1 MGKSYQYKCLR
12 FAFLFSIPFLE
23 FMKEKNVIDQH
34 SLPLLRELDNKMI
47 NSNKDDRKANKN
59 ELNLTIFYRN
69 NSGERETFTCN
80 VRPRHYVGPDGQ
92 EMLIVFELNG
102 ATKSYSLP
110 LKTMVGDLFAFILHS
125 VSLCNLSPDYLWNST
140 HHLKSQKEY
149 KSQSISLC
157 QDAIEVIDSQC
168 TLGELL
174 YKSKEK
180 KIIAI
185 RNLQYHLCALI
196 TNNLSES
203 NINKEII
210 TLLDRITEELNSLLK
225 SKTSFQELEKVLK
238 SNIFV
243 PNSSTERWDE
253 IVKSFE
259 KTEVWQSLKIVVDHT
274 LFLEMLYEMNR
285 IVRELF
291 AKKRVD
297 LSENDKVK
305 LMETA
310 IFFDKIKEMRA

>member
-1 MGKSYQYKCLR
+1 MVAFC
-12 FAFLFSIPFLE
+12 FFLFSVPF
-23 FMKEKNVIDQH
+23 FRIMKEKNLIDQH
-34 SLPLLRELDNKMI
+34 SLPLLRELDGKMI
-47 NSNKDDRKANKN
+47 DMFQNEREAKKN

-69 NSGERETFTCN
+69 TIGERETFTCN
-80 VRPRHYVGPDGQ
+80 VRPRHYVGPEGQ
-92 EMLIVFELNG
+92 EMLIVFEYNG
-102 ATKSYSLP
+102 STKSISLP
-110 LKTMVGDLFAFILHS
+110 LKTMVGDLIAFIMHS
-125 VSLCNLSPDYLWNST
+125 VSMCNLSPDYLWNST
-140 HHLKSQKEY
+140 HHLKSQLEY
-149 KSQSISLC
+149 DSQSVSLC

-174 YKSKEK
+174 FKSKEK
-180 KIIAI
+180 KIVAI
-185 RNLQYHLCALI
+185 RNLQYHLCALV

-225 SKTSFQELEKVLK
+225 SKTSIEELEKVLK

-243 PNSSTERWDE
+243 PNSSAERWDD

-259 KTEVWQSLKIVVDHT
+259 KTEVWQSLKIFVDHT

-291 AKKRVD
+291 EKKRVD